1 VKNHPYKGIVK
12 VVFDGI
18 FSISLH
24 LCQKKMMKKKSQI
37 TMQEPALNEVD
48 LPSRER
54 EKCSEEIDGLIADIK
69 MRNKVL
75 QKMIEHLNVTP
86 KNKTH

>member
-1 VKNHPYKGIVK
+1 
-12 VVFDGI
+12 
-18 FSISLH
+18 
-24 LCQKKMMKKKSQI
+24 MKKKSQI
-37 TMQEPALNEVD
+37 TMQEPALKEVG